1 MNHTYHVDSADRIIA
16 TPINENRAVRT
27 SVALYA
33 AILVMGLAFIIGFLG
48 RAA

>member
-16 TPINENRAVRT
+16 TPINDNRAHRA
-27 SVALYA
+27 SWALYA

-48 RAA
+48 KLS